1 MAMFTVTSP
10 SDFSPCACLI
20 AFNRAL
26 TPGKRARMTSFSA
39 LASFEDADDDHV
51 RACADAPTHAGAPTH
66 AADASTD
73 DANGADTNRA
83 AARER
88 DIRFINAEDA
98 MSTVDGAS

>member
-1 MAMFTVTSP
+1 
-10 SDFSPCACLI
+10 
-20 AFNRAL
+20 
-26 TPGKRARMTSFSA
+26 MTSFSA
-39 LASFEDADDDHV
+39 LASFEDADDDHA
-51 RACADAPTHAGAPTH
+51 RACADAPTH

-73 DANGADTNRA
+73 DANGADTIRA